1 MSDENSKNA
10 PVEPEQ
16 ETDELNE
23 DKSEAVEPEQD
34 EKEPEDGAEEL
45 DTTPT
50 QAAEPKASAAG
61 GAWSMPEP
69 VFKKTSGYLPQ
80 GFNKEFTPAPR
91 KGNEDTTVEQPKPD
105 ISQPQ
110 AAEHVPDVEPQPDVI
125 EDGSL
130 ESAISSPPP
139 RPQKK
144 GIVGRI
150 LMILLALIIVVL
162 MAAVVVGVIWFVWPR
177 PEGTIN

>member
-1 MSDENSKNA
+1 MVIAMNDENS
-10 PVEPEQ
+10 PSEVV
-16 ETDELNE
+16 ETDPDI
-23 DKSEAVEPEQD
+23 DK
-34 EKEPEDGAEEL
+34 
-45 DTTPT
+45 TPT
-50 QAAEPKASAAG
+50 QAEEPKPVSSGVWA
-61 GAWSMPEP
+61 MPEP

-80 GFNKEFTPAPR
+80 GFNKPFNPASQ
-91 KGNEDTTVEQPKPD
+91 GNENTTVEQPKPE

-110 AAEHVPDVEPQPDVI
+110 TAAPNVPDVEPQPDVI

-130 ESAISSPPP
+130 EPAIVAPPP
-139 RPQKK
+139 TPKKK

-162 MAAVVVGVIWFVWPR
+162 MAAVVVFVIWFVWPR